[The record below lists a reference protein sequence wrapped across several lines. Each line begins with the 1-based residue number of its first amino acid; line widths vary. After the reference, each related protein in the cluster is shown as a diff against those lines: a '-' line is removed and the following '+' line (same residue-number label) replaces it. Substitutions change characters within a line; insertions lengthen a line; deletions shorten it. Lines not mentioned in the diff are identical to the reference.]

1 MDEDLHREI
10 IEEHARHPRNKREL
24 SDADLT
30 GEYRSEKTGNESKV
44 FLKLAA
50 DGSVAEASFTGQGSA
65 LSLASGSL
73 LASHASGK
81 SLAELANLLDQVERV
96 VLKGADEELPG
107 ELDVYRTVVRF
118 PERYDCALLAWRAL
132 GSALEQV

>member
-10 IEEHARHPRNKREL
+10 IEEHARHPRNKLEL
-24 SDADLT
+24 PNADLT

-50 DGSVAEASFTGQGSA
+50 DGKVAKASFLGQGSA

-73 LASHASGK
+73 LASHASGS
-81 SLAELANLLDQVERV
+81 SLQDLARLVEKIENV
-96 VLKGADEELPG
+96 VLMGADEELPG
-107 ELDVYRTVVRF
+107 ELDVYHTISRF
-118 PERYDCALLAWRAL
+118 PERHDCALLAWRAL
-132 GSALEQV
+132 KAAFKL

>member
-73 LASHASGK
+73 LASHAPGK

-107 ELDVYRTVVRF
+107 ELNVYRAVGRF

-132 GSALEQV
+132 CSALE